1 MMTMNQLERKLQKAD
16 QKQSYL
22 YLFCNFVSLLL
33 ITSYAAMMFS
43 PTVLL
48 ILPEGGDSRKQ
59 VTMIFVL
66 ALFGCVVFTV
76 YASGLFFRKKSRQLG
91 ILMALGASRK
101 RLAPGLFREV
111 LILSSVSSLLGIVAG
126 FPFVYLLWNGFRL
139 FIVDTDEMRLQLDYR
154 CLLLS
159 AVFFVLVV
167 AFSCVTAYRYLRRT
181 NIIDVVHE
189 EHKNE
194 PVRELGRW
202 CGPVGILLIFAGA
215 VCGYEAPAVYMN
227 LFSAYPT
234 GLISIFYAP
243 VFVGLYMVMLHS
255 VVHGWAGKRKHPY
268 KNIISRSMM
277 KFQGKQTV
285 NNLLVSTVLIAGSA
299 FAIFY
304 IPMLGAGQV
313 LDVHSRPFD
322 YCYHYR
328 MDQTA
333 LQQEEIQKL
342 AAAHG
347 LSVKDFRQSSYL
359 ILGMDAI
366 VRKEDG
372 RRFHV
377 EHVDLNE
384 SVKVLSES
392 GFYALTGEQIVV
404 PSGEYRVVSTSTESD
419 IYHYTN
425 TGTFLTNMATRE
437 TIPAKFGGYAH
448 YDFLAGPP
456 GYYLINDGDYAA
468 IASGLTPDWLGT
480 IAFFNI
486 DGKDSYA
493 FAQDFFHTLI
503 SCFGPEC
510 EYAYFYDRVAKIAA
524 EEAGEVYWGDTD
536 SMSQISFDAPD
547 ASDFRLYWA
556 YMPKIRILDQNDFL
570 RSFAVYLMMFLFISI
585 ICTLAALIISYTRCM
600 TITLNNRYVFDDLR
614 RLGAPPAFL
623 VREVKSQAG
632 TVFRMPSVVGMT
644 AMYLLYAM
652 LMFGNDRQ
660 LVMGEI
666 AGLGACLIILLVMAC
681 IVYAVY
687 RITVQK
693 MCRELEI

>member
-1 MMTMNQLERKLQKAD
+1 M
-16 QKQSYL
+16 
-22 YLFCNFVSLLL
+22 
-33 ITSYAAMMFS
+33 
-43 PTVLL
+43 
-48 ILPEGGDSRKQ
+48 
-59 VTMIFVL
+59 
-66 ALFGCVVFTV
+66 
-76 YASGLFFRKKSRQLG
+76 
-91 ILMALGASRK
+91 
-101 RLAPGLFREV
+101 
-111 LILSSVSSLLGIVAG
+111 
-126 FPFVYLLWNGFRL
+126 
-139 FIVDTDEMRLQLDYR
+139 
-154 CLLLS
+154 
-159 AVFFVLVV
+159 
-167 AFSCVTAYRYLRRT
+167 
-181 NIIDVVHE
+181 HE

-234 GLISIFYAP
+234 ELISIFYAP

-524 EEAGEVYWGDTD
+524 EEADEVYWGDTD
-536 SMSQISFDAPD
+536 SMSKISFDAPD

-644 AMYLLYAM
+644 AMYLLYVM
-652 LMFGNDRQ
+652 LMFGNDGQ
-660 LVMGEI
+660 LVMGEV
-666 AGLGACLIILLVMAC
+666 AGLGVCLIILLVMAC